1 MNPRFRIIDTPAGYV
16 GIVCSERG
24 LRRVFLPRRTV
35 AALRRE
41 ILGDFPDAKEV
52 GRLMTG
58 LAEGLRRYFGGEAV
72 EFDVTLDMSGYGGF
86 DTDVWRACRRL
97 HYGQTGS
104 YKSLAERVGRPGGAR
119 AVGLAMSRNPC
130 PIVVPCHRVVKSD
143 GSLGGFSAP
152 GGTTLKQRLLQ
163 MEAASQ
169 PV

>member
-24 LRRVFLPRRTV
+24 LRRVFLPRRAV
-35 AALRRE
+35 GALRRE
-41 ILGDFPDAKEV
+41 ILRHFPDAEET
-52 GRLMTG
+52 GRLMAG
-58 LAEGLRRYFGGEAV
+58 LADGLRRYFRGEAV
-72 EFDVTLDMSGYGGF
+72 EFDVTLDMSSYGGF
-86 DTDVWRACRRL
+86 DRDVWRACRRL